1 LLRRSARELHRRIVS
16 IAERGRK
23 GRRTQ
28 RTSTNFLNA
37 CSMSPFKSSYS
48 SIPTLRRTV
57 GGRQRQLVW
66 NERRQRKRRRLTKTG
81 IRLRI
86 GDQAPLNKRLD
97 TTERRRMDEVV
108 EKIREFLRLL
118 LRLRIDGKT
127 SRSSRHLLP
136 FAQQRRRISLQRRM
150 SDLVEN
156 AGESFGCGR
165 SGERVK
171 P

>member
-1 LLRRSARELHRRIVS
+1 
-16 IAERGRK
+16 
-23 GRRTQ
+23 
-28 RTSTNFLNA
+28 
-37 CSMSPFKSSYS
+37 
-48 SIPTLRRTV
+48 
-57 GGRQRQLVW
+57 
-66 NERRQRKRRRLTKTG
+66 
-81 IRLRI
+81 
-86 GDQAPLNKRLD
+86 
-97 TTERRRMDEVV
+97 MDEVV